1 MPDKKKG
8 FTLIELLI
16 VIGIIGVLASIVLVS
31 MGSARA
37 KARDAVRQADMRQWV
52 SAMELYYNDNDHY
65 YTSAS
70 MPTDGA
76 ITYLPRVPT
85 TPKTPAYVWI
95 DNSGSGNDQKF
106 CIYATMETGCPT
118 GQLRYFTA
126 SHKGTVEVAC
136 TGTAP
141 TWTVDCP

>member
-52 SAMELYYNDNDHY
+52 SAMELYYNDNDAY
-65 YTSAS
+65 YSSAS
-70 MPTDGA
+70 MPSDAA
-76 ITYLPRVPT
+76 ITYLPRVPVS
-85 TPKTPAYVWI
+85 PKSPAYGWVNNTA
-95 DNSGSGNDQKF
+95 DAQKF
-106 CIYATMETGCPT
+106 CIYATMETGCT
-118 GQLRYFTA
+118 GTDLRYFTA
-126 SHKGTVEVAC
+126 SHKGTTERAC
-136 TGTAP
+136 AAAP
-141 TWTVDCP
+141 TWTVACP